1 LLSRTGKA
9 AVVLALCLSPLPARA
24 QTVAQ
29 TFDELRGQL
38 KPGDTVWVT
47 DKSNRESRGR
57 IVDFAES
64 SLVLTT
70 DQGRQEV
77 AAPNIVRL
85 RQRRPDS
92 VVNGALIGAASA
104 LVPMIWWFAQATESG
119 ETAGENV
126 GFIALMV
133 GTGAGAGTGIDAL
146 IQGRKTI
153 YLAPARSSARL
164 RLSPMLLR
172 NVKGVRVSLSF

>member
-1 LLSRTGKA
+1 MAKFLSRTGKA
-9 AVVLALCLSPLPARA
+9 AVVLALFLSPLPASA

-38 KPGDTVWVT
+38 KRGDTVWVT
-47 DKSNRESRGR
+47 DKSTRESRGR
-57 IVDFAES
+57 IVDLAES

-77 AAPNIVRL
+77 AAPDIMRL

-92 VVNGALIGAASA
+92 VVNGALIGAAAA
-104 LVPMIWWFAQATESG
+104 LVPMIWWFARATESG
-119 ETAGENV
+119 ETAGDNV

-133 GTGAGAGTGIDAL
+133 GTGAG
-146 IQGRKTI
+146 
-153 YLAPARSSARL
+153 
-164 RLSPMLLR
+164 
-172 NVKGVRVSLSF
+172 